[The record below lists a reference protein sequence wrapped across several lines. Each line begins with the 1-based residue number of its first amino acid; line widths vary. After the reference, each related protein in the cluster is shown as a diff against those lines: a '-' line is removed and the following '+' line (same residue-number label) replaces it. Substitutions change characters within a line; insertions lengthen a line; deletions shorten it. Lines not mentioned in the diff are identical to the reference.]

1 MSKMK
6 RQVIDILELWTMG
19 ASIARIAKTTGQ
31 TPEVV
36 QYVIDQYGEDVV
48 QCHTDNDTDSVVLN
62 RQLVHKRY

>member
-48 QCHTDNDTDSVVLN
+48 
-62 RQLVHKRY
+62 

>member
-6 RQVIDILELWTMG
+6 RQVSDILDLWVMG
-19 ASIARIAKTTGQ
+19 ASIARIAKTTGH

-48 QCHTDNDTDSVVLN
+48 
-62 RQLVHKRY
+62 